1 MANQKQESKVYDF
14 QELYSFDFFTLSLG
28 RSIDSHNYDKNY
40 EFYANLV

>member
-28 RSIDSHNYDKNY
+28 RSIDSHNYDKSY
-40 EFYANLV
+40 EFYANEI